1 MQNKPKS
8 AEVAV
13 IDWLASY
20 FLGCRFDI
28 EAETDYLR
36 AKYELKSLLEMPKSQ
51 RPLPRQQGQV
61 IGARRPRYDVQRFLN
76 LNSLERFSHL

>member
-1 MQNKPKS
+1 LRRAKMQNKPKS

-36 AKYELKSLLEMPKSQ
+36 AKYELKSLLEMPKSA
-51 RPLPRQQGQV
+51 LDAELK
-61 IGARRPRYDVQRFLN
+61 ARGKKRIARKGIRK
-76 LNSLERFSHL
+76 RRAR